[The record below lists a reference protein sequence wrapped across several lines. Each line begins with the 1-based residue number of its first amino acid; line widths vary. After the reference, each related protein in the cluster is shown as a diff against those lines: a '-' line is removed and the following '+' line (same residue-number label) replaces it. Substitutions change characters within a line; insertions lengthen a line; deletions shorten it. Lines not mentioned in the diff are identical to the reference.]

1 MTFVLCYSDL
11 GGARHELVSVFWLAV
26 TGASC
31 LQVLWLLKDD
41 AISGLYGYH
50 RWIFCSGIQ
59 CVAMQTLPAASVKF
73 SLEDVRNPSR
83 LNREGWGATTVWSGG
98 GEVGGLTGGDRLL
111 QMIYLSVWC
120 KKNLDL
126 LQLGDTYLEFNS
138 VRKFFSFC
146 FEIRALWGVHMEQV
160 LTLSARRRS
169 K

>member
-1 MTFVLCYSDL
+1 MRKKQKVTFVLCYGDL

-50 RWIFCSGIQ
+50 RWILCSGIQ

-83 LNREGWGATTVWSGG
+83 LNGG
-98 GEVGGLTGGDRLL
+98 GGNNSLRWRRGGWWTDWGRPAASDDLFIRLTQEKPRFTPTGW
-111 QMIYLSVWC
+111 YLS
-120 KKNLDL
+120 
-126 LQLGDTYLEFNS
+126 ENS
-138 VRKFFSFC
+138 SVS
-146 FEIRALWGVHMEQV
+146 AL
-160 LTLSARRRS
+160 